1 MRYTPR
7 QLREKMGLAQSEV
20 ADGAGISRS
29 YYNEIENGER
39 VPSYRM
45 THKLARFFGVRIDQ
59 IIFPA
64 FESADR
70 EQDKGTDGALDHG
83 REEVAV

>member
-7 QLREKMGLAQSEV
+7 QLRERMGLTQSEA

-45 THKLARFFGVRIDQ
+45 AHKLASFFEVRIDQ

-64 FESADR
+64 FESAQCER
-70 EQDKGTDGALDHG
+70 TSNESK
-83 REEVAV
+83 EVAV

>member
-1 MRYTPR
+1 MRYTPK
-7 QLREKMGLAQSEV
+7 QLREKLGLNQSEA

-45 THKLARFFGVRIDQ
+45 THKLARFYGVRIDQ
-59 IIFPA
+59 IVYPA
-64 FESADR
+64 FESA
-70 EQDKGTDGALDHG
+70 EGEPG
-83 REEVAV
+83 EEAHSSSHATSTA